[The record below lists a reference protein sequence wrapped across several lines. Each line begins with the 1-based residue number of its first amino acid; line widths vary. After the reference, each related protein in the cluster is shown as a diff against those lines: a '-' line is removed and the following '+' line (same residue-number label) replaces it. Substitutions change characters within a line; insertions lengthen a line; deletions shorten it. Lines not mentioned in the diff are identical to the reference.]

1 MTRLL
6 QLTALALFLS
16 TGMTSFAGINSD
28 DDDPKKENPWK
39 KKFGK
44 VKITPEEVSEF
55 VHVDLGEIDIK
66 QNQFNIEIEND
77 KGEKII
83 TKEVTEKSFN
93 LKMEGFVPGIYLLKI
108 ITDNY
113 VYTKSFTKI

>member
-1 MTRLL
+1 
-6 QLTALALFLS
+6 
-16 TGMTSFAGINSD
+16 MTSFAGINSD